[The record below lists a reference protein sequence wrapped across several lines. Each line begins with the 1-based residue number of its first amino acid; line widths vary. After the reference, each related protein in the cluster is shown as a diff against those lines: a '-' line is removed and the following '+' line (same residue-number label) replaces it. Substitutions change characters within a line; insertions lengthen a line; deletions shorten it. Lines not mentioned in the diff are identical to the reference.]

1 MSATNAFETALLN
14 HIFQN
19 ANIANIG
26 DATGL
31 RGASTVGNLFIAL
44 FTSAPGEAGGGTE
57 ANYGGYARKSMARSS
72 AAWTVSGNTAS
83 NNGVQAFPQCTSG
96 TNTIVA
102 FAIMTAPFSGDM
114 LIYGTLTTNLSVSTG
129 ITPEF
134 ASGALQIT
142 LD

>member
-44 FTSAPGEAGGGTE
+44 FTAQPGEGGGGTE
-57 ANYGGYARKSMARSS
+57 TTYGGYARKSMVRSS

-96 TNTIVA
+96 SATITS
-102 FAIMTAPFSGDM
+102 FAIMTASTGGDM
-114 LIYGTLTTNLSVSTG
+114 LIYGSLNSNLAVSAG
-129 ITPEF
+129 ITPQF